1 MGLFNFDKN
10 AILGTVFKAASSVL
24 GTASRALGAAASASA
39 RATKTAAA
47 MGRQSRPNVKT
58 TYQPTPPPPPAVA
71 PAQAEGAPDLGR
83 PMMPGSDKPTPPIMP
98 EPLTPDAGE
107 LAKLRAEIEQL
118 KSQRDFLLQSQQAKD
133 SKPFGAAAISAS
145 PDTFQ
150 QQMDIKAA
158 IDNKRAANPGADDK
172 ETRLQAIDEY
182 YYPEDEGAGAPDLA
196 GELEQLEPGPNPF

>member
-39 RATKTAAA
+39 RVTRTAAA
-47 MGRQSRPNVKT
+47 MGKQSRPTVQT
-58 TYQPTPPPPPAVA
+58 TATAKPAPPVA
-71 PAQAEGAPDLGR
+71 PVQATPSEPDLGKL
-83 PMMPGSDKPTPPIMP
+83 MQPGSDKPTPPIMP
-98 EPLTPDAGE
+98 EPLAGDAAAE
-107 LAKLRAEIEQL
+107 LAKLREEVEKL
-118 KSQRDFLLQSQQAKD
+118 KSQRDFLLQAQQTKD
-133 SKPFGAAAISAS
+133 KPFGAAAISSDA
-145 PDTFQ
+145 DTFQ

-158 IDNKRAANPGADDK
+158 IDDKRAANPGADDK

-182 YYPEDEGAGAPDLA
+182 YYAEDEGAGAPDLA